1 MGNQQAQVAGA
12 LSTPSESLDLQGRRV
27 RNRDAFIHA
36 IGTFEGPRTTA
47 AGAKETKDGMPRLR
61 FAVRKRPLNEA
72 EAAEGEFDVVGAS
85 DSLWLHKCSFRL
97 DDKHM
102 FLQNMKYNFADDVY
116 DETQNSDAVFESSV
130 RPLVAQALS
139 EARTPGCVI
148 MFGATGS
155 GKTFTMNALLQR
167 TCSEVFATA
176 AAGGAAGVVQV
187 QAQCIEVTGTRVTDL
202 LSPQGPDA
210 EVTILDDQE
219 GRTNLVGASSHDMA
233 TAADLLA
240 AFQRAFA
247 ARVTKATGVHDASS
261 RSHVLYRVLLGTT
274 SVTLVDLAGSEWSRD
289 QRKHEDAS
297 LRREAAQINTSLFTL
312 RHCLSARAKFD
323 RAGGAVDSTFTKYRE
338 AKLTRCLKDCFMG
351 SNNTTVIGTVSPGS
365 SDTEHTQDLL
375 EHLTACVEGGDLDGD
390 EGSGAGAGSAAT
402 YKTGCGVDCG
412 VVVVTTAVEGETTH
426 HRGAGSGA
434 GEAAGSGSGSRT
446 AMGAKAVE
454 SALPSDATQWTS
466 LECVR
471 WFEEAGAAA
480 RDELMR
486 VGLDHSPAAVAKATT
501 FEVRMSAKRWVT
513 LRAEKDSIGLG
524 FEPASAVVKKV
535 LMRGYITMSKYFR
548 EKRLQPGCELVGVKV
563 LHEGDGDEATIS
575 NPLSADSGGGGGG
588 DVLKSLKS
596 GLSLFKKVAT
606 AQRDW
611 EESRAQFM
619 TDDMK
624 ALRRMVT
631 DGPQGI
637 FGQAKEGAENV
648 DNATGEAVVAADT
661 AAQAQAHAQPTQKE
675 QMEQMGLEIDREA
688 AAQAEAIGPPQQD
701 VILALRFKDAATDAA
716 AATAMREPAA
726 PEPPVIFTGM
736 SRTGETWV
744 GMDLV
749 EKYALVDE
757 GRLTKA
763 CNGDRRMGLKM
774 WEDLKT
780 RVSDEAR
787 AAFKAKAEAL
797 AAAMAAGQV

>member
-1 MGNQQAQVAGA
+1 MGNQQAKVAGT
-12 LSTPSESLDLQGRRV
+12 LSAPSESLDLQGRRV

-47 AGAKETKDGMPRLR
+47 AVDAKEVKNGMPRLR

-72 EAAEGEFDVVGAS
+72 EAAEGEFDVVRAS

-102 FLQNMKYNFADDVY
+102 FLQNMKYNFADNVY
-116 DETQNSDAVFESSV
+116 DETHNSDAVFESSV

-167 TCSEVFATA
+167 TCSEVFATTT
-176 AAGGAAGVVQV
+176 AGGGAGATGAVQV
-187 QAQCIEVTGTRVTDL
+187 KAQCIEVTGTRVTDL
-202 LSPQGPDA
+202 LSPRRPDA

-219 GRTNLVGASSHDMA
+219 GRTNLIGASSHDMA
-233 TAADLLA
+233 TAADLQA

-261 RSHVLYRVLLGTT
+261 RSHVLYRILLDTT

-351 SNNTTVIGTVSPGS
+351 SNNTTVIGTISPGS

-375 EHLTACVEGGDLDGD
+375 EHLTACVEGGGLDGD
-390 EGSGAGAGSAAT
+390 EGSGAGAGS
-402 YKTGCGVDCG
+402 GVDCG
-412 VVVVTTAVEGETTH
+412 VVVVTTAVEGETIH
-426 HRGAGSGA
+426 HRGASSGA
-434 GEAAGSGSGSRT
+434 SEAACSGAGSRT
-446 AMGAKAVE
+446 AMSAKAEKSV
-454 SALPSDATQWTS
+454 LPADATQWTS

-471 WFEEAGAAA
+471 WFQEAGVAA

-486 VGLDHSPAAVAKATT
+486 ADLDHSPAAVAKATT
-501 FEVRMSAKRWVT
+501 FEVRLSAKRWVT

-524 FEPASAVVKKV
+524 FEPSSAVVKKV

-563 LHEGDGDEATIS
+563 LHEGDGDKVTIA
-575 NPLSADSGGGGGG
+575 NPLSADSGGGG

-596 GLSLFKKVAT
+596 GLSVFKKVAT

-637 FGQAKEGAENV
+637 FDQAKEGAENV
-648 DNATGEAVVAADT
+648 DNATVGAIAAAD
-661 AAQAQAHAQPTQKE
+661 AAAQVQVQAQAQLTQKE
-675 QMEQMGLEIDREA
+675 QMGLEMDREA
-688 AAQAEAIGPPQQD
+688 AAQAVAIGPPPRD
-701 VILALRFKDAATDAA
+701 VTLALRFKDVATDAA
-716 AATAMREPAA
+716 AATAIRYLAA

-774 WEDLKT
+774 WEDLKS
-780 RVSDEAR
+780 RVSDEAKV
-787 AAFKAKAEAL
+787 ALKANAEAS
-797 AAAMAAGQV
+797 AAAMVAGQV